1 MATPSPPLV
10 GMSSSPSPPPLPVS
24 HYRMSIPTTNNSIPQ
39 SHRLRDLPQAS
50 SNEAIKAY
58 ASLSVKLSE
67 MSELLHFAC
76 VLAYVICLQ
85 FSIVIL
91 K

>member
-10 GMSSSPSPPPLPVS
+10 VMSSSPSPPPVPAS
-24 HYRMSIPTTNNSIPQ
+24 YHKISTPITNNAAPQ

-67 MSELLHFAC
+67 MSELLYLAC
-76 VLAYVICLQ
+76 VLAHLLCL
-85 FSIVIL
+85 
-91 K
+91 

>member
-10 GMSSSPSPPPLPVS
+10 IMSSSPSPPPLPASYHLVNT
-24 HYRMSIPTTNNSIPQ
+24 PTANNVAPQ
-39 SHRLRDLPQAS
+39 SRRLRDLPQAS

-67 MSELLHFAC
+67 MSKLLHFPC
-76 VLAYVICLQ
+76 VVAYLLCL
-85 FSIVIL
+85 
-91 K
+91 